1 MAMRKFCLPLFLL
14 ITVFAGIAFSQSGRR
29 INNATAPPPPV
40 QPPAN
45 PEPVRKP
52 PEAPPT
58 SLLFLPETLLER
70 RIRSLDDNSFSLR
83 DFSGKVLVINLW
95 ATWCGPCRKEIPEYE
110 KVRKDFV
117 GRNVEFVALTVDDK
131 AAAPLVNKFVH
142 DVGFGFI
149 LGWADKETAR
159 QLMGT
164 KRAIPQTLVIDAS
177 GNIVNHWAG
186 YSSKEGGSRLRDA
199 IDNALR

>member
-1 MAMRKFCLPLFLL
+1 
-14 ITVFAGIAFSQSGRR
+14 VQ
-29 INNATAPPPPV
+29 APV
-40 QPPAN
+40 N
-45 PEPVRKP
+45 PEPERKP
-52 PEAPPT
+52 TAAAPPT
-58 SLLFLPETLLER
+58 TLLFLPESLLER

-95 ATWCGPCRKEIPEYE
+95 ATWCGPCRREIPEYE

-142 DVGFGFI
+142 DMGFGFI

-159 QLMGT
+159 LLMGT
-164 KRAIPQTLVIDAS
+164 KRAIPQTLVVDAG

-186 YSSKEGGSRLRDA
+186 YSPKEGGSRLRDA

>member
-1 MAMRKFCLPLFLL
+1 MK
-14 ITVFAGIAFSQSGRR
+14 S
-29 INNATAPPPPV
+29 APPPPV

-45 PEPVRKP
+45 PEPERKTVTP
-52 PEAPPT
+52 PPPT
-58 SLLFLPETLLER
+58 TLLFLPETLLER
-70 RIRSLDDNSFSLR
+70 RIRSLDDNSFRLA

-95 ATWCGPCRKEIPEYE
+95 ASWCGPCRKEIPEYD
-110 KVRKDFV
+110 KVRKDYLN
-117 GRNVEFVALTVDDK
+117 RNVEFVGLTVDE
-131 AAAPLVNKFVH
+131 AGAYRQVAKFVQ
-142 DVGFGFI
+142 DTGFGFI

-164 KRAIPQTLVIDAS
+164 KRAIPQTLVVDAG

-186 YSSKEGGSRLRDA
+186 YSPKEGGNRLRDA

>member
-1 MAMRKFCLPLFLL
+1 
-14 ITVFAGIAFSQSGRR
+14 
-29 INNATAPPPPV
+29 
-40 QPPAN
+40 
-45 PEPVRKP
+45 
-52 PEAPPT
+52 
-58 SLLFLPETLLER
+58 LLFLPESLLER

-95 ATWCGPCRKEIPEYE
+95 ATWCGPCRREIPEYE

-131 AAAPLVNKFVH
+131 AAAPRVNKFVH
-142 DVGFGFI
+142 DMGFGFI

-159 QLMGT
+159 LLMGT
-164 KRAIPQTLVIDAS
+164 KRAIPQTLVVDAG

-186 YSSKEGGSRLRDA
+186 YSPKEGGNRLRDA